1 MGAALA
7 VVDRREDLR
16 TMAHDALDTWLDQV
30 EAGTAKAPTLR
41 EIALFSGH
49 EGHIK
54 FLKLLVG
61 AGVPSSPS
69 VAKGSNQGCRQA
81 SHFDKPTFLFA
92 GELPR
97 SRARDGARPIM
108 Q

>member
-1 MGAALA
+1 MA
-7 VVDRREDLR
+7 VL
-16 TMAHDALDTWLDQV
+16 
-30 EAGTAKAPTLR
+30 APTLR

-69 VAKGSNQGCRQA
+69 VAKGSNQGYRQA
-81 SHFDKPTFLFA
+81 SHFDKPTSLFA